1 MFTGREA
8 SRPSGETDQ
17 LAAET
22 GVCEAPGQRPA
33 TSGPRTVRPDGHRSG
48 SARQPPATPRTD
60 LPLLGRRL
68 PCPGPAGRPGP
79 QLLGLEPR
87 RRRRAPNGQAPSERA
102 DSGARSPRRGGRSEL
117 ARAASHPPPPWPR
130 TLTPT
135 YPVPHHPRG
144 LRRSGLSAEAALPPV
159 RGLKWLRNKENPG
172 SGERRSDW
180 PGGGA
185 RRGNLRRRSPWQR
198 RRGWENCG
206 LGLLACVGKAGGRA
220 ARPSG
225 FHQAGSRG
233 RRLGPVPA
241 SHPLAPTAAPTSQ
254 PGAQSRPPLPS
265 PLSVNAQMHGPS
277 GGR

>member
-1 MFTGREA
+1 MFPGREA

-33 TSGPRTVRPDGHRSG
+33 TSGPRTVRPDQHRSG

-60 LPLLGRRL
+60 LPPLGRRL
-68 PCPGPAGRPGP
+68 PCPGPAGRPGR

-87 RRRRAPNGQAPSERA
+87 RRRRAPNGQAGSERA

-117 ARAASHPPPPWPR
+117 ARAASHPPPPRSR

-206 LGLLACVGKAGGRA
+206 LALLSCGGRA
-220 ARPSG
+220 ARSSG
-225 FHQAGSRG
+225 CPQAGSRG

-241 SHPLAPTAAPTSQ
+241 SHPLAPAAAPHKPAWASVGASAAQ
-254 PGAQSRPPLPS
+254 PVT
-265 PLSVNAQMHGPS
+265 VNAQMQGPS
-277 GGR
+277 GCR